1 MEPNELCRR
10 TEECLSLFQ
19 DVSKHQTLA
28 DDDWF
33 EDRAADFVWWSHGL
47 KAQKTGRSSLDYR
60 LRDRPDIQKV
70 IAGLLDSLA
79 QALKECLR
87 PDEGQGSI
95 HDDLEDE
102 ASESEGSSSGSSW
115 SEFSDEVNQSKDK
128 NDSADTPATEDSDPR
143 FYIETNLKLLAKISI
158 AIRRSGAK
166 LRYLKADAYLKAHS
180 DDDEYTQLRNHLL
193 FLILVGPYE
202 QKLFSELRHRTTNK
216 KLPKAVEIVIRSWI
230 VDPSRATSNQ
240 QRLVEANITRRNRI
254 AYARRFIGKSAVPTR
269 SKEVAAPTIVHTPL
283 PDAVLQPTKEPS
295 IFGADAQEPFPVV
308 DPIEALPISPEPAKS
323 LTVKTLTAT
332 ELGSQ
337 FVLPVIVPFEPK
349 KGAMS
354 VATKMTQTG
363 IKQDYPVCPG
373 KKGSFQCPYC
383 VQVLPEDYTAKSRWR
398 GHVAQ
403 DLNPYSCIYQDCP
416 DSHDLYATKE
426 EWIKHIRSQHN
437 EERWVCDDCIFE
449 SDQDDEFIFDSQE
462 LWESHMRSHHSC
474 PDDRLTLLCSMSKR
488 KLVQLAECPL
498 CKRSCGHS
506 RPDEDDHIAE
516 HLHSWALRALPWD
529 LNPDDEASSD
539 SPEMGSENDLARMSE
554 MSELPEDEA
563 DSLTATMSDAIGRE
577 VTRWKA
583 HQTHTVL
590 SDRFY
595 SLASTLEDIIGIWSV
610 HAQLDTQNETVLQH
624 LMSINQARA
633 QLSQDSEFTA
643 QQRRDME
650 DNLCINI
657 EVSVEY
663 MTGVLSAEEE
673 EPSREPSIDLD
684 EPERPE
690 TPPRTPPPP
699 VVGIPRVDT
708 YDGKTPRSDDEKGD
722 ILENARERVLYS
734 KDPGMQLAWARDVL
748 VWAMTA
754 EKVRLRESE
763 PRPVPDTEQQ
773 LRTSALD
780 IMMFLA
786 QQGHSE
792 ALYHEGKWLELGQ
805 FGRTVDIGQAFDR
818 YRRAADGGL
827 GRAHYRLGKLCQQ
840 AWDDWEAAFT
850 HYEKGEQLGDAA
862 ASLQLAFRYLHSSH
876 FEEPDLK
883 KGLALLKQSADNA
896 DEDAPQG
903 AYVYALALLGNLPDL
918 ATDEYLLPTDTSMA
932 FMYMEKSAYLGYSK
946 AQWRMG
952 VAYETGTLSCR
963 VDAAKSIHYYHL
975 AARQGWGTAAYD
987 LSRWF
992 LPGTSREDQVVPDP
1006 ALSFKFAQWGAFEG
1020 DGGSKYMMG
1029 WHYETGT
1036 HVLPDFEEARKWY
1049 KRASHHLYSDAGQL
1063 SREKLVAL
1071 EERDEF
1077 FFGVGLDG
1085 RSHLGPRVEPRT
1097 LVVAMDVGE
1106 MFSFVSWA
1114 DPLQPFDIEHLEL
1127 FSYGQPGF
1135 QPHSQIPTQYDPET
1149 GAWGNPFLQAARL
1162 RKFTATQQQSCFSL
1176 WKDLRSNVDSVRGQA
1191 LGVLR
1196 AHVRELW
1203 LHFYSKL
1210 VEISGY
1216 FHIVISLSVPLGFTW
1231 DSRDQIRDIVWHVAD
1246 GWTTH
1251 RLIRVDLMEPMDA
1264 AILNALT
1271 AQHGREQPP
1280 GGPMRMIKSGD
1291 VVVVCDCGGT
1301 GVRTVSYEVVH
1312 GAPPLVHQLTKS
1324 ISEEFGKHSV
1334 DMEFIDYLL
1343 NRSGLSWR
1351 TSSKS
1356 ARDELDR
1363 LIVEEWEYGI
1373 KRTFRGDERD
1383 DINLQVPRR
1392 ATSVIG
1398 RLRRTSS
1405 TLSIQ
1410 RETVLNFFATT
1421 LMSIEAT
1428 ITSQLAEL
1436 ETIGRKPNSIVLV
1449 GGMALSPCVY
1459 RYLSEEFD
1467 ITIRRPDMDGR
1478 SFFSRG
1484 VVELEYQH
1492 SVANRSPFLAE
1503 VE

>member
-10 TEECLSLFQ
+10 TEECLSFFQ

-79 QALKECLR
+79 QALKECLQ
-87 PDEGQGSI
+87 PEKDEGQGST
-95 HDDLEDE
+95 HDDHEDE
-102 ASESEGSSSGSSW
+102 ASQSDDSSSGSSW
-115 SEFSDEVNQSKDK
+115 SEFSDEVDQSKDK
-128 NDSADTPATEDSDPR
+128 DASADTPDTEDSDPR

-180 DDDEYTQLRNHLL
+180 DHDEYVQLRSHLL

-202 QKLFSELRHRTTNK
+202 QKLFGELRRRTTHEQ
-216 KLPKAVEIVIRSWI
+216 LPKAVEVVVRSWI
-230 VDPSRATSNQ
+230 VDPSRATLNQ
-240 QRLVEANITRRNRI
+240 QRLVEANIIRRNRI
-254 AYARRFIGKSAVPTR
+254 AYARRFISKTVVPAK
-269 SKEVAAPTIVHTPL
+269 SKEAAAPTIIASPL
-283 PDAVLQPTKEPS
+283 PDAVLRPTKEPS
-295 IFGADAQEPFPVV
+295 TFGADAQEPFPLA
-308 DPIEALPISPEPAKS
+308 DTIQALPISPEPAKS
-323 LTVKTLTAT
+323 LTAKTLTAT

-363 IKQDYPVCPG
+363 IKQDYPACPG

-383 VQVLPEDYTAKSRWR
+383 VQVLSEDYTAKSRWR

-403 DLNPYSCIYQDCP
+403 DLNPYSCIYQDCA

-426 EWIKHIRSQHN
+426 EWIKHIKSQHN

-449 SDQDDEFIFDSQE
+449 SDQDDQFIFDSQE

-488 KLVQLAECPL
+488 KLVELAECPL
-498 CKRSCGHS
+498 CKRSPGHS

-554 MSELPEDEA
+554 MSELPEDET
-563 DSLTATMSDAIGRE
+563 DSLTATMSDAIDRE
-577 VTRWKA
+577 VTRWRA
-583 HQTHTVL
+583 HQTQVFSGRL
-590 SDRFY
+590 L
-595 SLASTLEDIIGIWSV
+595 SLASTLNDFIGIWSA

-633 QLSQDSEFTA
+633 QLYCDSEFTA
-643 QQRRDME
+643 QQLQDME

-657 EVSVEY
+657 EAGVEY

-673 EPSREPSIDLD
+673 EPSREPSIDQD
-684 EPERPE
+684 EPQRPG
-690 TPPRTPPPP
+690 TPPPPPPPP
-699 VVGIPRVDT
+699 VVGIPRIDT
-708 YDGKTPRSDDEKGD
+708 YDGKTPPSDDEKKN
-722 ILENARERVLYS
+722 ILENAREHVLYS
-734 KDPGMQLAWARDVL
+734 NDPGMQLAWARDVL
-748 VWAMTA
+748 VWEMTA

-763 PRPVPDTEQQ
+763 PRQVPDTEQQ

-780 IMMFLA
+780 IIVFLA
-786 QQGHSE
+786 QQGHPE

-805 FGRTVDIGQAFDR
+805 FGRTVDIERALDR
-818 YRRAADGGL
+818 YHRAADGGL
-827 GRAHYRLGKLCQQ
+827 GRAHYRLGKLYQQ
-840 AWDDWEAAFT
+840 EWDDWETAFK
-850 HYEKGEQLGDAA
+850 HYEKGEELGDAA
-862 ASLQLAFRYLHSSH
+862 ASFHLAFRYLHGSH
-876 FEEPDLK
+876 FEEPDLE
-883 KGLALLKQSADNA
+883 KGLALLKQSGDNA

-903 AYVYALALLGNLPDL
+903 AYVYALALLGNLPGF
-918 ATDEYLLPTDTSMA
+918 AFAESLLPTDTSMA
-932 FMYMEKSAYLGYSK
+932 FMYLEKSAYMGYSK

-952 VAYETGTLSCR
+952 VAYETGTLSCP
-963 VDAAKSIHYYHL
+963 VDAARSIHYYHL

-992 LPGTSREDQVVPDP
+992 LPGTGKEDQVVPDP
-1006 ALSFKFAQWGAFEG
+1006 ALSFKFAQWGAFEE

-1036 HVLPDFEEARKWY
+1036 HVLQDFEEARKWY
-1049 KRASHHLYSDAGQL
+1049 ERASRHLYSDIEQRSRGQL
-1063 SREKLVAL
+1063 AAL

-1077 FFGVGLDG
+1077 FFGVSLDG
-1085 RSHLGPRVEPRT
+1085 RSYLGPRVEPRT

-1106 MFSFVSWA
+1106 MFSSVSWA

-1127 FSYGQPGF
+1127 FRNREPGF

-1149 GAWGNPFLQAARL
+1149 GVWGNPVLQAALL
-1162 RKFTATQQQSCFSL
+1162 RNFTSTHGQGYFSF
-1176 WKDLRSNVDSVRGQA
+1176 W
-1191 LGVLR
+1191 
-1196 AHVRELW
+1196 RELGSYDRDGA
-1203 LHFYSKL
+1203 LKL
-1210 VEISGY
+1210 LEGYIVGY
-1216 FHIVISLSVPLGFTW
+1216 FHIAISLSVPLGFPSSQYWINDTVRNVV
-1231 DSRDQIRDIVWHVAD
+1231 DRRANDDAY
-1246 GWTTH
+1246 
-1251 RLIRVDLMEPMDA
+1251 RLIRVDFMEPMDA
-1264 AILNALT
+1264 AILNALR
-1271 AQHGREQPP
+1271 AQQRMEQPP
-1280 GGPMRMIKSGD
+1280 GGPIRMIEPGD
-1291 VVVVCDCGGT
+1291 VVIVCDCGGT
-1301 GVRTVSYEVVH
+1301 GVRAVSYEVMH
-1312 GAPPLVHQLTKS
+1312 AAPPLVHQLTAS
-1324 ISEEFGKHSV
+1324 NSGEFGKHSV
-1334 DMEFIDYLL
+1334 DVEFIDYVL

-1373 KRTFRGDERD
+1373 KRAFRGHEGDG
-1383 DINLQVPRR
+1383 ITIQVPRR

-1405 TLSIQ
+1405 TLSI
-1410 RETVLNFFATT
+1410 EPEMILKFFEKT
-1421 LMSIEAT
+1421 LMIIEEVINT
-1428 ITSQLAEL
+1428 QLAEL
-1436 ETIGRKPNSIVLV
+1436 DAIGRKPNSIVLV
-1449 GGMALSPCVY
+1449 GGMALSPYVY
-1459 RYLSEEFD
+1459 RHLCEKFD
-1467 ITIRRPDMDGR
+1467 IGIYRPDMNGR
-1478 SFFSRG
+1478 AFFSQG

-1492 SVANRSPFLAE
+1492 SVANRSPFLFE